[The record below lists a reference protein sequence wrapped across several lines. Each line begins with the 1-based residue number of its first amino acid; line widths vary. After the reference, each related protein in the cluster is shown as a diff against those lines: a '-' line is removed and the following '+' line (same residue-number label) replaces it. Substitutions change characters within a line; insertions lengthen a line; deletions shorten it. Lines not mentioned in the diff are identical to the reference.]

1 MSGRPRFATYLH
13 SETAATSRPPETIAF
28 VGHSWPHFAQ
38 VRRALAQRA
47 AAYAAL
53 PLRIAPLDAFASVH
67 TAAYLQQLQQMAAG
81 IVPEVA
87 PRLSAE
93 CQGLEYCLPGY
104 QAGLGGMLEA
114 IDQMRAGELDRA
126 YCFSLGGH
134 HAYADWGHGYC
145 LLNPQAAA
153 ARYAQAHGF
162 ARVLIVDWD
171 IHHGDGTQSIFAN
184 DPTVSCISIHSAADL
199 YMAKAVGLHAG
210 TTTAGATDGHCN
222 IPVLSQVFEDHFFEQ
237 IGLSGHFYRAAQVAA
252 VFERALA
259 ELPWQPD
266 LICIFSGY
274 DGHRDDCGRRITEWT
289 EQDFGRL
296 TRLVLDRAALA
307 RCPVLSVHGG
317 GYQLPVTVASA
328 ICHIEVLATYR
339 PGVG

>member
-1 MSGRPRFATYLH
+1 MSGRPRFATSLH
-13 SETAATSRPPETIAF
+13 SETAATTRPPETIAF
-28 VGHSWPHFAQ
+28 VGYSWPHFARIRQ
-38 VRRALAQRA
+38 ALVERTAS
-47 AAYAAL
+47 YSSL
-53 PLRIAPLDAFASVH
+53 PLRIASLDAFSSVH
-67 TAAYLQQLQQMAAG
+67 TATYLQQLQLMAAG
-81 IVPEVA
+81 SVPEVG

-93 CQGLEYCLPGY
+93 CYGLEHCLPGY

-114 IDQMRAGELDRA
+114 IDEMRAGELDRA

-171 IHHGDGTQSIFAN
+171 IHHGDGTQAIFAG
-184 DPTVSCISIHSAADL
+184 DSSVYCISIHSAADL
-199 YMAKAVGLHAG
+199 YMAKAAGLHAG
-210 TTTAGATDGHCN
+210 TTTAAAAAGHCN
-222 IPVLSQVFEDHFFEQ
+222 IPVLSQVFDDHLFGQ
-237 IGLSGHFYRAAQVAA
+237 LGLSGHFYRADQVAA
-252 VFERALA
+252 TFERALA

-289 EQDFGRL
+289 EPDFERM
-296 TRLVLDRAALA
+296 TRQLLDRAALA
-307 RCPVLSVHGG
+307 GCPVLSVHGG

-328 ICHIEVLATYR
+328 TQHIKVLATYCL
-339 PGVG
+339 GAG

>member
-1 MSGRPRFATYLH
+1 MSRRPRFATYLH
-13 SETAATSRPPETIAF
+13 PETAATTRPPETIAF

-38 VRRALAQRA
+38 IRQALAERA
-47 AAYAAL
+47 VAYPTL
-53 PLRIAPLDAFASVH
+53 PLQIAPLDAFSSVH
-67 TAAYLQQLQQMAAG
+67 TAAYLQQLLLMAAG
-81 IVPEVA
+81 GVPDVA

-93 CQGLEYCLPGY
+93 CQGLEHCLPGY

-114 IDQMRAGELDRA
+114 IDQMRAGVLNRA

-145 LLNPQAAA
+145 LLNVQAAA

-162 ARVLIVDWD
+162 AHVVIVDWD
-171 IHHGDGTQSIFAN
+171 IHHGDGTQAIFAG
-184 DPTVSCISIHSAADL
+184 DSSVYCISIHSAADL
-199 YMAKAVGLHAG
+199 YMAKAAGLHAG
-210 TTTAGATDGHCN
+210 TTTAAAAAGHCN
-222 IPVLSQVFEDHFFEQ
+222 IPVLSQVFDDDFFAQ
-237 IGLSGHFYRAAQVAA
+237 AGLPGHFYRAAQVAP

-289 EQDFGRL
+289 EHDFERM
-296 TRLVLDRAALA
+296 TRMVLDRAAQA
-307 RCPVLSVHGG
+307 GCPVLSVHGG

-328 ICHIEVLATYR
+328 MRHIEVLATYW
-339 PGVG
+339 PEAS